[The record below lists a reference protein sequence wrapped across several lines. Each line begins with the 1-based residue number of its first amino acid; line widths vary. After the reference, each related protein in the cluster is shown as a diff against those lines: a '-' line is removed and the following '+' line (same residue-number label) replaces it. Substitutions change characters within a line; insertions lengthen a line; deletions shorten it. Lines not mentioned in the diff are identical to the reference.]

1 MDRCRAGDRD
11 RRGRHLSGPTPT
23 VVTDRAGLDEL
34 LARLRDVEV
43 WAFDTEFHR
52 ERTYFPELA
61 LIQLAWDDEVV
72 LVDPLAVDIAPMA
85 DLLDGP
91 GLAVV
96 HAASQDL
103 EVLLAVCGT
112 VPRRMFDT
120 QVAAGFLGSSTPSL
134 ATLLS
139 SELGVRLPKAD
150 RLSDWLRRPLSA
162 RQLDYAAADVA
173 HLVELHAKQEAQLL
187 ERGRLAW
194 AEGEFAATIED
205 AREGRDPEE
214 AWRRVKEAR
223 RLKDRPAAVARAVA
237 AWRERRA
244 AEVNRPVRHV
254 LSDLAIVAI
263 AQRAPR
269 TPEELAD
276 VRGVDKG
283 VSKGA
288 VGRSILDAVEAGLV
302 ADPPAEDSV
311 PELRRDL
318 RPAATLASAWLAQH
332 ARDLDLDPGMLATR
346 NDIES
351 YLSGDKASRLR
362 SGWRAEVVG
371 QALDSLVDGSVAVA
385 FDHGELVLEVRSHV
399 PVTPLQSDVQ
409 ARQAGGAPRE

>member
-1 MDRCRAGDRD
+1 M
-11 RRGRHLSGPTPT
+11 
-23 VVTDRAGLDEL
+23 
-34 LARLRDVEV
+34 
-43 WAFDTEFHR
+43 
-52 ERTYFPELA
+52 
-61 LIQLAWDDEVV
+61 QLAWDEQVV

-85 DLLDGP
+85 ELLDGP

-103 EVLLAVCGT
+103 EVLLATCGT
-112 VPRRMFDT
+112 VPRRLFDT
-120 QVAAGFLGSSTPSL
+120 QLAAGFLGSSTPSL
-134 ATLLS
+134 ATLLA

-150 RLSDWLRRPLSA
+150 RLSDWLRRPLSE
-162 RQLDYAAADVA
+162 RQLDYAASDVA
-173 HLVELHAKQEAQLL
+173 HLIELHAKQERQLV
-187 ERGRLAW
+187 EHGRLAW
-194 AEGEFAATIED
+194 AEGEFATVVAD
-205 AREGRDPEE
+205 ARDGRDPEE

-223 RLKDRPAAVARAVA
+223 RLKDRSAAVARAVA

-244 AEVNRPVRHV
+244 AEINRPVRHV

-276 VRGVDKG
+276 VRGVDRG
-283 VSKGA
+283 GTKGA
-288 VGRSILDAVEAGLV
+288 VGRSLLEAVEEGLV
-302 ADPPAEDSV
+302 ADPPADDGA

-346 NDIES
+346 TDIES
-351 YLSGDKASRLR
+351 YLSGDRASRLR

-371 QALDSLVDGSVAVA
+371 QALDGLLDGSVAVA
-385 FDHGELVLEVRSHV
+385 FDDGELVLEVRSHD

-409 ARQAGGAPRE
+409 ARQGGESAP

>member
-1 MDRCRAGDRD
+1 
-11 RRGRHLSGPTPT
+11 
-23 VVTDRAGLDEL
+23 
-34 LARLRDVEV
+34 
-43 WAFDTEFHR
+43 
-52 ERTYFPELA
+52 
-61 LIQLAWDDEVV
+61 
-72 LVDPLAVDIAPMA
+72 MA
-85 DLLDGP
+85 
-91 GLAVV
+91 
-96 HAASQDL
+96 
-103 EVLLAVCGT
+103 
-112 VPRRMFDT
+112 
-120 QVAAGFLGSSTPSL
+120 
-134 ATLLS
+134 
-139 SELGVRLPKAD
+139 
-150 RLSDWLRRPLSA
+150 
-162 RQLDYAAADVA
+162 
-173 HLVELHAKQEAQLL
+173 
-187 ERGRLAW
+187 
-194 AEGEFAATIED
+194 D
-205 AREGRDPEE
+205 AREGRDPDE

-269 TPEELAD
+269 TPEDLAD

-288 VGRSILDAVEAGLV
+288 VGRSILEAVEAGLM
-302 ADPPAEDSV
+302 ADPPADDGA

-346 NDIES
+346 TDIES
-351 YLSGDKASRLR
+351 YLSGATSSRLR

-371 QALDSLVDGSVAVA
+371 QALDGLVDGSVAVA

-399 PVTPLQSDVQ
+399 PVTPLQSDLQ
-409 ARQAGGAPRE
+409 ARQAGESAP

>member
-1 MDRCRAGDRD
+1 
-11 RRGRHLSGPTPT
+11 
-23 VVTDRAGLDEL
+23 V
-34 LARLRDVEV
+34 
-43 WAFDTEFHR
+43 
-52 ERTYFPELA
+52 
-61 LIQLAWDDEVV
+61 QLAWDDQVV

-85 DLLDGP
+85 ELLDGP

-112 VPRRMFDT
+112 VPARLFDT
-120 QVAAGFLGSSTPSL
+120 QLAAGFLGSSTPSL

-150 RLSDWLRRPLSA
+150 RLSDWLKRPLTP
-162 RQLDYAAADVA
+162 RQLDYAASDVA
-173 HLVELHAKQEAQLL
+173 HLVELHAKQERRLV

-194 AEGEFAATIED
+194 AEGEFATMVED
-205 AREGRDPEE
+205 SRTGRDPME

-223 RLKDRPAAVARAVA
+223 RLRDRPAAVAQAVA

-244 AEVNRPVRHV
+244 AELNRPVRHI

-263 AQRAPR
+263 AQRAPH
-269 TPEELAD
+269 TIEELAD

-283 VSKGA
+283 ISRGA
-288 VGRSILDAVEAGLV
+288 AGKAILEAIEIGLTAEPPEEDAA
-302 ADPPAEDSV
+302 
-311 PELRRDL
+311 PELRREL

-332 ARDLDLDPGMLATR
+332 ARDLDLDPGLLATR
-346 NDIES
+346 TDIEA
-351 YLSGDKASRLR
+351 YLSKEGPSRLR

-371 QALDSLVDGSVAVA
+371 KALDGLVDGSVSVA
-385 FDHGELVLEVRSHV
+385 FDNGELVLEERSHV
-399 PVTPLQSDVQ
+399 PAAPLQSDTQ
-409 ARQAGGAPRE
+409 AHQGGENAP

>member
-1 MDRCRAGDRD
+1 M
-11 RRGRHLSGPTPT
+11 
-23 VVTDRAGLDEL
+23 
-34 LARLRDVEV
+34 
-43 WAFDTEFHR
+43 
-52 ERTYFPELA
+52 
-61 LIQLAWDDEVV
+61 QLAWNDQVV
-72 LVDPLAVDIAPMA
+72 LIDPLVVDIAPMA
-85 DLLDGP
+85 ELLDGP

-103 EVLLAVCGT
+103 EVLLASCGT
-112 VPRRMFDT
+112 VPRRLFDT
-120 QVAAGFLGSSTPSL
+120 QLAAGFLGSSTPSL

-173 HLVELHAKQEAQLL
+173 HLVELHAKQEQQLV
-187 ERGRLAW
+187 ERDRLAW
-194 AEGEFAATIED
+194 VEGECAAMVAD
-205 AREGRDPEE
+205 ARGGRDPDE

-223 RLKDRPAAVARAVA
+223 RLKDRPAAIARSVA

-244 AEVNRPVRHV
+244 AEVNRPVRHI
-254 LSDLAIVAI
+254 LSDLAIVTI

-276 VRGVDKG
+276 VRGVDRGIAKG
-283 VSKGA
+283 G
-288 VGRSILDAVEAGLV
+288 VGRSIIEAVEAGLV
-302 ADPPAEDSV
+302 AEPPVTDGA

-332 ARDLDLDPGMLATR
+332 ARDLDLDPGLLATR
-346 NDIES
+346 TDIEA
-351 YLSGDKASRLR
+351 YLAADGTSRLR

-371 QALDSLVDGSVAVA
+371 RALDGLVDGSVAVA
-385 FDHGELVLEVRSHV
+385 FHDGQLLLEARSHV
-399 PVTPLQSDVQ
+399 PVTPLQSDLQ
-409 ARQAGGAPRE
+409 ARQGGESAP

>member
-1 MDRCRAGDRD
+1 M
-11 RRGRHLSGPTPT
+11 
-23 VVTDRAGLDEL
+23 
-34 LARLRDVEV
+34 

-61 LIQLAWDDEVV
+61 LVQLAWDDQVV
-72 LVDPLAVDIAPMA
+72 LVDPLEVDIRGLIP
-85 DLLDGP
+85 LLEGP

-103 EVLLAVCGT
+103 EVLLATCGT
-112 VPRRMFDT
+112 VPRRLFDT
-120 QVAAGFLGSSTPSL
+120 QLAAGFLGSSTPSL

-150 RLSDWLRRPLSA
+150 RLSDWLRRPLSE
-162 RQLDYAAADVA
+162 RQLAYAASDVA
-173 HLVELHAKQEAQLL
+173 HLVQLHEIQARRLADA
-187 ERGRLAW
+187 GRLAW
-194 AEGEFAATIED
+194 AEGEFATLLAD
-205 AREGRDPEE
+205 AHTTRDPDE

-269 TPEELAD
+269 TVAELAD
-276 VRGVDKG
+276 VRGVDRG
-283 VSKGA
+283 VAKGA
-288 VGRSILDAVEAGLV
+288 VGQALLAAVEEGLSAEPPT
-302 ADPPAEDSV
+302 ADGPAELKR
-311 PELRRDL
+311 EL

-332 ARDLDLDPGMLATR
+332 ARDLELDPGMLATR
-346 NDIES
+346 VDIEA
-351 YLSGDKASRLR
+351 YLGGDGRSRLR
-362 SGWRAEVVG
+362 EGWRAEVVG
-371 QALDSLVDGSVAVA
+371 DALDGLVDGSVAVA
-385 FDHGELVLEVRSHV
+385 FVGGELVLEERSHR
-399 PVTPLQSDVQ
+399 PVTPLHSGEHGRRDGENT
-409 ARQAGGAPRE
+409 R

>member
-1 MDRCRAGDRD
+1 MDRRRLPG
-11 RRGRHLSGPTPT
+11 RRGVGLSGSAAP
-23 VVTDRAGLDEL
+23 VVTDAAGLSEL
-34 LARLRDVEV
+34 LDRLRGVDV

-61 LIQLAWDDEVV
+61 LVQLAWEDQVV
-72 LVDPLAVDIAPMA
+72 LIDPLAVDIAPMA
-85 DLLDGP
+85 ELLDGP

-103 EVLLAVCGT
+103 EVLLATCGT
-112 VPRRMFDT
+112 VPARLFDT
-120 QVAAGFLGSSTPSL
+120 QLAAGFLGSSTPSL

-150 RLSDWLRRPLSA
+150 RLSDWLKRPLTT
-162 RQLDYAAADVA
+162 RQVDYATSDVA
-173 HLVELHAKQEAQLL
+173 HLIELHAKLESRLI

-194 AEGEFAATIED
+194 AEGEFATLVAD
-205 AREGRDPEE
+205 SRDGRDPME

-223 RLKDRPAAVARAVA
+223 RLRDRPAAVAQAVA

-276 VRGVDKG
+276 VRGIDRG
-283 VSKGA
+283 LSKGQ
-288 VGRSILDAVEAGLV
+288 VGRSILEAVEHGLQ
-302 ADPPAEDSV
+302 AEPPPDDTA
-311 PELRRDL
+311 PELRREL

-332 ARDLDLDPGMLATR
+332 ARDLDLDPGLLATR
-346 NDIES
+346 SDIEG
-351 YLSGDKASRLR
+351 YLSREGPSRLR

-371 QALDSLVDGSVAVA
+371 RALDGLVEGSVSVA
-385 FDHGELVLEVRSHV
+385 FDDGELVLEERSRI
-399 PVTPLQSDVQ
+399 PAAPLQSDAQ
-409 ARQAGGAPRE
+409 AHQGGERAP